1 MNHLCGGCF
10 GGMPGGVEEAVAI
23 QQDNL
28 YFLPHTTTSHVRHVV
43 CDGM

>member
-1 MNHLCGGCF
+1 MSHLCGGSF
-10 GGMPGGVEEAVAI
+10 GGMPGGVEEVVAI

-28 YFLPHTTTSHVRHVV
+28 YFLPLITSHARHVV